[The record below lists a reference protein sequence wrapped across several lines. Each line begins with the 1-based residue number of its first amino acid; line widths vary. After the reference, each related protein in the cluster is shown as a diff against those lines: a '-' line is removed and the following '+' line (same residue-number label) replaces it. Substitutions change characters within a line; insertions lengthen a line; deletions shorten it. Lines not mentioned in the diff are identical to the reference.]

1 MNFSLNNKHLIS
13 NFSEK
18 KMSNEPYYLS
28 APYLDKELPEG
39 RDNGSYFEIC
49 HTVVKERSRFS
60 EDADDQLKKTRPP
73 PVFHT
78 CELSPRPRHTP

>member
-1 MNFSLNNKHLIS
+1 
-13 NFSEK
+13 
-18 KMSNEPYYLS
+18 MSNEPYYLS

-60 EDADDQLKKTRPP
+60 EDADNQLKKTRPP